1 LLGDSALKAVFFDV
15 GETLVD
21 EERWWRELCARAGLQ
36 PHVVWAALGAT
47 IERGEEHD
55 LLWERLGIE
64 RPDGWWHGLTY
75 ELDDLYPDAI
85 PCLERLRELDLRVG
99 IVGNQTAAME
109 QWARD
114 ALLPADV
121 VSSSASLGVKK
132 PDPRF
137 FAHVLALAEVDA
149 PEQVAYVGDRID
161 NDVLPALAAGM
172 VAVHVRRGPW
182 GRLQRGA
189 PKTALSIGS
198 LAELP
203 DALASLV

>member
-1 LLGDSALKAVFFDV
+1 MGLKAVFFDV

-55 LLWERLGIE
+55 ALWDRIGIE
-64 RPDGWWHGLTY
+64 RPTDWWEGLTY

-85 PCLERLRELDLRVG
+85 PCLDRIRALGLRIG

-109 QWARD
+109 RWARE
-114 ALLPADV
+114 AKLPADV
-121 VSSSASLGVKK
+121 ISSSARLGVKK
-132 PDPRF
+132 PDPLF
-137 FAHVLALAEVDA
+137 FERVVELAGVATPAE
-149 PEQVAYVGDRID
+149 VAYVGDRVD
-161 NDVLPALAAGM
+161 NDLVPALAAGL

-182 GRLQRGA
+182 GRLQRA
-189 PKTALSIGS
+189 PEDTRTIDS
-198 LAELP
+198 LEQLP
-203 DALASLV
+203 DALASFL